1 MCIGGLNQTMFLFD
15 EVFLGGAQALQK
27 SYILEKKH
35 VKGFL
40 STIINP
46 MAPTI
51 FASNG
56 PTHSHSGGWAERS
69 CLDKS

>member
-1 MCIGGLNQTMFLFD
+1 MCIGGLMQTMFLFD
-15 EVFLGGAQALQK
+15 EVFLGGGSGTPKEL
-27 SYILEKKH
+27 LEKKH